1 MATSKLTLEQPGSS
15 LPFLV
20 MPGITFIAL
29 ITVDVPEMGRKYLV
43 VHSQCFPF
51 TSLPLDSHTKTS
63 N

>member
-1 MATSKLTLEQPGSS
+1 MATSEITLKQPGSS

-20 MPGITFIAL
+20 MPGSTFIAL
-29 ITVDVPEMGRKYLV
+29 ITVDFPEIRRKYLM

-51 TSLPLDSHTKTS
+51 TSLPLDSHTK